1 LTIKKIAAGVLAAAA
16 VAVSLSA
23 SAEAAGDP
31 VTQWSTVGDD
41 SGYAWGYVTWHNR
54 TVSLT
59 GYVTD
64 KGAGWTVARF
74 RAYAN
79 GRQIGPDVTR
89 YTDDASTNPNLKS
102 PRDFEFLMGDTN
114 LPGGID
120 KVGISICHTETSC
133 AYSTSVTRP

>member
-1 LTIKKIAAGVLAAAA
+1 MATA
-16 VAVSLSA
+16 VALAVPA
-23 SAEAAGDP
+23 SAQAADP
-31 VTQWSTVGDD
+31 VTVWNTVGDD
-41 SGYAWGYVTWHNR
+41 YGYTWGYVTWHNR

-59 GYVTD
+59 GRVVD
-64 KGAGWTVARF
+64 KGPGWTVAKF

-79 GRQIGPDVTR
+79 GKQIGAEVTR

-102 PRDFEFLMGDTN
+102 PREFQFQMGDTN

-133 AYSTSVTRP
+133 AYSDSVMRP